1 MELKYAVGDTIR
13 RLRNEQNI
21 TLRRMTPYVSIGHL
35 SDIERGNKEPSSA
48 VLEAIAVGLGVS
60 TAELFREIAE
70 YLEAINE

>member
-13 RLRNEQNI
+13 RLRHEQNI
-21 TLRRMTPYVSIGHL
+21 SLRRMTPYVSIGHL

-48 VLEAIAVGLGVS
+48 ILEAIAVGLGVS

>member
-21 TLRRMTPYVSIGHL
+21 TLRRMTPYVSISHL

>member
-21 TLRRMTPYVSIGHL
+21 TLRKMTPYVSIGHL

-48 VLEAIAVGLGVS
+48 ILEAIAVGLGVS

>member
-1 MELKYAVGDTIR
+1 MALKYAVGDTIR
-13 RLRNEQNI
+13 RLRNEQNLP
-21 TLRRMTPYVSIGHL
+21 LRKMTPYVSIGHL

-48 VLEAIAVGLGVS
+48 ILEAIAVGLGVS